1 MADPITEAKGKM
13 DPDTEKQNLTKE
25 DTEKASK
32 RGGIFGDPI
41 LEL

>member
-13 DPDTEKQNLTKE
+13 DVDKETQQLTPE
-25 DTEKASK
+25 DAGKAKK